1 MIILITFRETLLR
14 IKLGLCLQFRELW
27 PLDGMK
33 LETLKERRANKKPE
47 DLEIDYEDFIKSQV
61 VEVPYIDPRAY
72 DSDTMDEN
80 EEEQEDGG
88 GTDEDEED
96 KIEEEIEEESERASV
111 GGGWGRIIFP
121 PFRKGKQVTLDMCVP
136 TKEDG
141 SEGAFE
147 RRVITKS
154 KNPDLHLQAKKSFW
168 GDLWPLTTQQENGKK
183 KQVDAEWCRP
193 DEDQKW
199 SGWP

>member
-1 MIILITFRETLLR
+1 MIS
-14 IKLGLCLQFRELW
+14 
-27 PLDGMK
+27 
-33 LETLKERRANKKPE
+33 A
-47 DLEIDYEDFIKSQV
+47 EDFIKSQV
-61 VEVPYIDPRAY
+61 VEVPYIDPRAN
-72 DSDTMDEN
+72 DSDTDED
-80 EEEQEDGG
+80 EEQIDGE
-88 GTDEDEED
+88 GTDEDENEL
-96 KIEEEIEEESERASV
+96 EEQEKEEESGRASV

-168 GDLWPLTTQQENGKK
+168 GDLWPCSTQQDSSKE
-183 KQVDAEWCRP
+183 KQVDAECCRP
-193 DEDQKW
+193 DQDQKW
-199 SGWP
+199 GSWP